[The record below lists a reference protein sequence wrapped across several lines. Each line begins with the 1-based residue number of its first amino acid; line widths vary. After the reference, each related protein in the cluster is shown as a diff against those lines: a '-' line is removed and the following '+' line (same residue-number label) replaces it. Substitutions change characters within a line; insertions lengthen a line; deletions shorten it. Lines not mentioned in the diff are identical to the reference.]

1 MQWLGFLANPKH
13 IFRFIGS
20 DLSDTAWTNMCN
32 YIVILTKQD
41 MWVVS
46 EVTNDVQKI
55 DTGCGDTK
63 LSRNEASVKFQKQ
76 RSFEGETRRTNC

>member
-1 MQWLGFLANPKH
+1 MVGFS
-13 IFRFIGS
+13 GS

-46 EVTNDVQKI
+46 EVNNDVQKM
-55 DTGCGDTK
+55 DTGCRDTK
-63 LSRNEASVKFQKQ
+63 LFKNGTSV
-76 RSFEGETRRTNC
+76 